1 MNLFGRLHE
10 SLVFDRRVRILA
22 SRLAEMLPPGA
33 RVLDV
38 GCGDG
43 TIGRRLG
50 ALRPDV
56 AVTGIDVMVRPSTR
70 IPVHPFDGKTI
81 PFGDDSFDVV
91 MFVDVLHHTEDPE
104 ILLREAGRVARQ
116 AVVLKDHT
124 LEGALA
130 GPTLRFMDWF
140 GNAPHGVAL
149 PYNYWPEQRWHQA
162 FAHTGLRPRTWLA
175 KVGLYPKPASWIFDR
190 SLHFIARLDPA

>member
-1 MNLFGRLHE
+1 MNVFARLHGR
-10 SLVFDRRVRILA
+10 LVFDRRTRILA
-22 SRLAEMLPPGA
+22 ARLAEMLPPKA
-33 RVLDV
+33 H
-38 GCGDG
+38 
-43 TIGRRLG
+43 
-50 ALRPDV
+50 
-56 AVTGIDVMVRPSTR
+56 VMVRPSAR
-70 IPVHPFDGKTI
+70 IPVRRFDGKTI

-104 ILLREAGRVARQ
+104 ILLREARRVARQ

-124 LEGALA
+124 LEGVLA
-130 GPTLRFMDWF
+130 GPILRFMDWF

-162 FAHTGLRPRTWLA
+162 FAHNGLRLQVWLA
-175 KVGLYPKPASWIFDR
+175 KVGLYPIPASWIFDR